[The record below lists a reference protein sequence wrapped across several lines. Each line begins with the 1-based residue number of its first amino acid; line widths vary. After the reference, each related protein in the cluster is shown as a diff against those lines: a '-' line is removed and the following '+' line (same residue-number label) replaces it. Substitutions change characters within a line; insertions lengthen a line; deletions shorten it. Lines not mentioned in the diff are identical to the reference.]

1 MDYSYIIEKLPY
13 YVLFIF
19 LFILA
24 QSSSMWG
31 QYVTLPYKNLTYLQ
45 GLTMALPYA
54 WIDWIFMTFAIDI
67 GHTQELVTPT
77 QDTFLLIVVQFSLL
91 LLINRYY
98 LKQEIYRSDIIAFF
112 IIIAG
117 YICSFFHIVSKI
129 FNIPIPV
136 HSTAANPDEAHANT
150 KIRVYHAIAGTN
162 VTPVDAKADDEKI
175 INIDAPSSSATATA
189 TDTQPKTT
197 TGPDKLTNKT
207 IG

>member
-1 MDYSYIIEKLPY
+1 MNINNSKTFYYILY
-13 YVLFIF
+13 FTLFVVG
-19 LFILA
+19 
-24 QSSSMWG
+24 QSLSMWG
-31 QYVTLPYKNLTYLQ
+31 QYVTLPYKNLTYWQ
-45 GLTMALPYA
+45 GLTMAIPYA

-91 LLINRYY
+91 LLINRFY

-150 KIRVYHAIAGTN
+150 KIRVYHAIAGTK
-162 VTPVDAKADDEKI
+162 VSPVDAKADDEKI
-175 INIDAPSSSATATA
+175 INIDAPASSTTA
-189 TDTQPKTT
+189 TDTDTGTQTKTQS
-197 TGPDKLTNKT
+197 KT
-207 IG
+207 Q